1 MDNELTITFGLQ
13 EMLFKVNHL
22 KTIHLAA
29 YYVKCLNYVAH
40 SFIRITNK
48 ATRHNLNSF
57 LREKN
62 V

>member
-29 YYVKCLNYVAH
+29 YYVCQMFKLC
-40 SFIRITNK
+40 SPFIY
-48 ATRHNLNSF
+48 
-57 LREKN
+57 
-62 V
+62 